1 MSRHPYKAQ
10 FIERYGTEEF
20 LHEQTSSL
28 IVKRCDTGRLGPSLE
43 AEHYSSQNDKFPDLE
58 CIDAIKA
65 SMSPEAFQGY
75 LKGNIIKYSWRYAD
89 KDNPKEDLAK
99 AQVYLGW
106 LMQEI
111 SNG

>member
-1 MSRHPYKAQ
+1 MSKHHH
-10 FIERYGTEEF
+10 
-20 LHEQTSSL
+20 LSL
-28 IVKRCDTGRLGPSLE
+28 NDATPDDWDRVSRPK
-43 AEHYSSQNDKFPDLE
+43 HYSSQNDKFPDLE
-58 CIDAIKA
+58 GIDAIKA